1 MISSVMVNSICP
13 SCRGLRYLKVPT
25 FSTWLFSDM
34 KKTGF
39 TQIRLKPNI
48 CWAYM
53 PPILVPTMTSGC
65 FFLHSSFRNGS
76 ATAGSTGISGAMISK
91 SCSRSFSVSMVLL
104 AAEEPKTPFRSFAL
118 GQGQVRVPKS
128 NNVQHISGH

>member
-1 MISSVMVNSICP
+1 MSDEYTTISGEGDGRHTEKMSRFLSFAFPVTTADGAKDAVASVT
-13 SCRGLRYLKVPT
+13 RRYH
-25 FSTWLFSDM
+25 DA
-34 KKTGF
+34 
-39 TQIRLKPNI
+39 RHI

-91 SCSRSFSVSMVLL
+91 SCSRFFSVSMVLL
-104 AAEEPKTPFRSFAL
+104 AAEEPKP
-118 GQGQVRVPKS
+118 
-128 NNVQHISGH
+128 